1 MTNALLR
8 EAVLPFEQARR
19 KVLGL
24 HEAAEMIT
32 EHADADL
39 NRNKEVVLRF
49 MRLMDGAPSDLDV
62 LDEVLAPDLQLQIGA
77 AHLDR
82 TQTKGLIRAF
92 YAAFPDYTH
101 TPDEILAV
109 GDRVVLRTTN
119 RATHTGDFQ
128 GTPPTGRRISFGQIA
143 IYRMADGKISEVW
156 EEADL
161 LGLMQQLGVAVHP

>member
-8 EAVLPFEQARR
+8 EAVPSVRAGPPR

-24 HEAAEMIT
+24 HKVAEMIT

-62 LDEVLAPDLQLQIGA
+62 LDEVLASDLRLQIGA
-77 AHLDR
+77 SHMDR
-82 TQTKGLIRAF
+82 TQTKDLIRAF

-109 GDRVVLRTTN
+109 GDRVVLYNEPRDPH
-119 RATHTGDFQ
+119 R
-128 GTPPTGRRISFGQIA
+128 
-143 IYRMADGKISEVW
+143 
-156 EEADL
+156 
-161 LGLMQQLGVAVHP
+161 